1 MKGIK
6 MEKVNVNAELV
17 INILTE
23 QNAALSKENAIL
35 KAQLIE
41 LKQTKESE

>member
-1 MKGIK
+1 